1 MSNHFLSSGRFL
13 TLLLVAVCGLLVNT
27 AIAQENV
34 SAEDVIKMHLKQLG
48 GEEKLKSIKTVEQQ
62 FVMVISGPGGDMEA
76 DCELLQDG
84 NKFRMLM
91 NLPGF
96 GEIQQGSDGK
106 HFWTSNP
113 TRGDRLMDKEETAL
127 AKEQYSQPFPALDWL
142 KDYDGQIELKGK
154 AEVDGTPCYKLLFEP
169 STGTPIT
176 RYFAVEDGKMLRF
189 DATQKGMAGEVEISV
204 FLSDFKE
211 VDGITLPFKQDTE
224 MEQAQA
230 DMSMEVDSIKFN
242 QEMTAERFELPAAI
256 QKLVN
261 DKK

>member
-1 MSNHFLSSGRFL
+1 MLNHFLPTRRCL
-13 TLLLVAVCGLLVNT
+13 IVLLVASGCLSANT
-27 AIAQENV
+27 ALAQESV
-34 SAEDVIKMHLKQLG
+34 TAEDVIKMHIKQLG

-84 NKFRMLM
+84 NKFRMMM

-106 HFWTSNP
+106 QFWTSNP
-113 TRGDRLMDKEETAL
+113 AQGDRLMDDEETAL
-127 AKEQYSQPFPALDWL
+127 AKEQYSRPFPALDWL
-142 KDYDGQIELKGK
+142 KDYDGQIEMKGK
-154 AEVDGTPCYKLLFEP
+154 TEVDGTPCYKLLFEP
-169 STGTPIT
+169 AT
-176 RYFAVEDGKMLRF
+176 GKMLRF

-204 FLSDFKE
+204 ILSDFKE

-242 QEMTAERFELPAAI
+242 QEMKADRFQLPAAI
-256 QKLVN
+256 QKLVD